1 LKIDMNHSGPESDA
15 RGERAFDEGEQFRVL
30 IQSVHDYAIF
40 MLDADG
46 YVASWNPGAERI
58 KGYRAGEIIGQHFSR
73 FYTEEDRANGEPA
86 RALATARDEGKFE
99 KEGWRCRKDGSRF
112 WASVVIDPIRDDD
125 GAVIGFA
132 KITRDI
138 TERRDAQ
145 EELERAREA
154 LAQAQKMEA
163 VGRLTGGVA
172 HDFNNLLTVI
182 RASVDMLRRPGLS
195 PVKRERYL
203 SAISDTADRAAL
215 LTGQLLVF
223 ARRQPLHNER
233 FAVSPR
239 VERMRQILAT
249 TLGSPIRLTF
259 DLAEDA
265 GTVFSDPTQFET
277 AILNMAIN
285 ARDAMPEGGRLTI
298 SARRV
303 EGAPTAPCGLREGP
317 FVAVAVE
324 DSGIG
329 IDAET
334 QARIFEPFFT
344 TKDIGKGTG
353 LGLSQVYGF
362 VKTSDGEVTV
372 QSSPGKGARFT
383 LYLPRVDDAAD
394 QSPDDDDEAAAD
406 ASPDLDRHRIL
417 LVEDNVEVG
426 DFASRLLTELGQEV
440 IWTHN
445 AQEALAALEESGGG
459 YDLVFS
465 DVVMPGDNGVLLA
478 QEIRRRWPSLRVVLT
493 SGYSHVLAEE
503 GSHGFELLRKPYSV
517 DSLVAMIAGRPRR
530 QG

>member
-1 LKIDMNHSGPESDA
+1 MTNGEPETDIGDA
-15 RGERAFDEGEQFRVL
+15 RAFDEGEQFRALV
-30 IQSVHDYAIF
+30 QSVHDYAIF

-58 KGYRAGEIIGQHFSR
+58 KGYKAGEIIGQHFSR

-86 RALATARDEGKFE
+86 RALATAGNEGKFE
-99 KEGWRCRKDGSRF
+99 KEVWRCRKDGSRF

-125 GAVIGFA
+125 GTVIGFA

-145 EELERAREA
+145 QELERAREA

-182 RASVDMLRRPGLS
+182 RASVDMLRRPGLAAE
-195 PVKRERYL
+195 KRERYL
-203 SAISDTADRAAL
+203 SAISDTADRASL

-233 FAVSPR
+233 FAIAPR

-249 TLGSPIRLTF
+249 TLGSPIRLIL
-259 DLAEDA
+259 DLAEDS

-285 ARDAMPEGGRLTI
+285 ARDAMPSGGQLRI

-303 EGAPTAPCGLREGP
+303 EGAPTAAGQVREGP

-324 DSGIG
+324 DNGIG
-329 IDAET
+329 IDDET
-334 QARIFEPFFT
+334 QARMFEPFFT
-344 TKDIGKGTG
+344 TKAIGKGTG

-362 VKTSDGEVTV
+362 VKTSEGEVTV
-372 QSSPGKGARFT
+372 QSSLGEGARFT
-383 LYLPRVDDAAD
+383 LYLPLVGEEAGPDAGSDEEAD
-394 QSPDDDDEAAAD
+394 RAATPIA
-406 ASPDLDRHRIL
+406 RQRIL
-417 LVEDNVEVG
+417 LVEDNEEVG
-426 DFASRLLTELGQEV
+426 TFASGLLGELGQDV
-440 IWTHN
+440 VWAHN
-445 AQEALAALEESGGG
+445 AVEALAALDADEGAF
-459 YDLVFS
+459 DLVFS

-478 QEIRRRWPSLRVVLT
+478 QEVRRRWPALRVVLT

-517 DSLVAMIAGRPRR
+517 DSLVAMIAGRSRR
-530 QG
+530 SA